1 MVRKLK
7 LAAVALLSA
16 LLIPLA
22 VAPLTAVAADTD
34 SGLGSVSKSKEA
46 TNLDGNFVSNVTLSL
61 PAADYKGDLDV
72 VFVLDG
78 STSTDASGLAS
89 DAAELLKTLAEYQNL
104 NVKAGVVVFGG
115 SVPILYTSDE
125 LLALSEGGNLD
136 ELVQVITDKQW
147 KWVTGRSAATSKRA

>member
-61 PAADYKGDLDV
+61 PAAD
-72 VFVLDG
+72 
-78 STSTDASGLAS
+78 
-89 DAAELLKTLAEYQNL
+89 
-104 NVKAGVVVFGG
+104 
-115 SVPILYTSDE
+115 
-125 LLALSEGGNLD
+125 
-136 ELVQVITDKQW
+136 
-147 KWVTGRSAATSKRA
+147 